1 MAINITRVTSE
12 RIGPGPHGMV
22 VAVHIESQDL
32 PERAIPLMVRVGSVT
47 ARSVG
52 ALGIAP
58 GVRAVFSEMPAVGA
72 TLFVGYLDEPLE
84 ETRFKF
90 APPESNQTLL

>member
-1 MAINITRVTSE
+1 MAINITRVTTE
-12 RIGPGPHGMV
+12 RIGPGAHGMV
-22 VAVHIESQDL
+22 VAVHIESEDL
-32 PERAIPLMVRVGSVT
+32 RERAIPLMVKVGNIT

-72 TLFVGYLDEPLE
+72 PLFVGYMDEPLE

-90 APPESNQTLL
+90 APPESHQTLL

>member
-1 MAINITRVTSE
+1 MAINITRVTTE
-12 RIGPGPHGMV
+12 RIGPGAHGMV
-22 VAVHIESQDL
+22 VAMHIESEDL
-32 PERAIPLMVRVGSVT
+32 PERAIPLTVKVGSVT

-58 GVRAVFSEMPAVGA
+58 GVRAVFSEMPTVGA
-72 TLFVGYLDEPLE
+72 PLFIGYMDEPLE
-84 ETRFKF
+84 ETQFKF

>member
-1 MAINITRVTSE
+1 MAMKITRVTTE
-12 RIGPGPHGMV
+12 RIKPGAHGMI

-32 PERAIPLMVRVGSVT
+32 PERAIPLIVKFGRVT

-58 GVRAVFSEMPAVGA
+58 GVRAVFSEMPTSGA
-72 TLFVGYLDEPLE
+72 TLSVGYMDGPLE

-90 APPESNQTLL
+90 VPPGNVPVS

>member
-1 MAINITRVTSE
+1 MAINITRVTTE
-12 RIGPGPHGMV
+12 RIGRGAHGMV
-22 VAVHIESQDL
+22 VAAHIESEDL
-32 PERAIPLMVRVGSVT
+32 PERAIPLMVKFGRVA

-58 GVRAVFSEMPAVGA
+58 GVRAVFSEMPTVGA
-72 TLFVGYLDEPLE
+72 TLFVGYIDEPLE

-90 APPESNQTLL
+90 PPPGDVSIA

>member
-1 MAINITRVTSE
+1 MAINITRVTTE
-12 RIGPGPHGMV
+12 RIGPGAHGMV
-22 VAVHIESQDL
+22 VAVHIESEDL
-32 PERAIPLMVRVGSVT
+32 PERAIPLMVKFGNVA

-58 GVRAVFSEMPAVGA
+58 GVRAVFSAMPPAGA
-72 TLFVGYLDEPLE
+72 TLLIGYMDEPLE

-90 APPESNQTLL
+90 APPGDVSIA